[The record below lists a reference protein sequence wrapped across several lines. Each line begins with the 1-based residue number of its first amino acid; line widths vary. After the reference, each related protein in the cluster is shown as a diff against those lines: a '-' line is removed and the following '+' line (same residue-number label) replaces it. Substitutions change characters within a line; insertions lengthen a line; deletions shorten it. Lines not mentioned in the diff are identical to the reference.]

1 VADAPLNDRRQRAE
15 KARGRANEARDRANE
30 RVTEARDRANERVTE
45 ARDRAGERVTEVRG
59 RAGERVTEV
68 RGRANVRVN
77 DAKTRARD
85 LRARTMARL
94 FGLDR
99 SGPPP
104 LPTQAGQPLNPW
116 TIPNAIG
123 YVRLALI
130 PVFLVVAFSSRDG
143 KGALAVILFAL
154 IGWSDYLDG
163 FAARLTGQFS
173 RLGTLLDPI
182 TDRCLVI
189 SGMAVCWRFSLL
201 PHWALWVVIGR
212 EMFMLCL
219 ARYAIHRQAEIKI
232 NWPGRL
238 AVAPILAAPFFA
250 MAGVRWPADV
260 LLYIGMTLALL
271 GTAMYVHVG
280 FRDYGRKG
288 SIKPSS

>member
-1 VADAPLNDRRQRAE
+1 VADAPLNDRRERV
-15 KARGRANEARDRANE
+15 KDARERANEARERANE
-30 RVTEARDRANERVTE
+30 RVSD
-45 ARDRAGERVTEVRG
+45 ARDRAGERVSDVRD
-59 RAGERVTEV
+59 RAGERVS
-68 RGRANVRVN
+68 
-77 DAKTRARD
+77 DAKQRARD
-85 LRARTMARL
+85 LRVRTKTRL

-104 LPTQAGQPLNPW
+104 LPTEAGQPLNPW

-143 KGALAVILFAL
+143 KGVLGVILFGL

-173 RLGTLLDPI
+173 RLGALLDPI
-182 TDRCLVI
+182 TDRCLII

-201 PHWALWVVIGR
+201 PRWALWVVIGR
-212 EMFMLCL
+212 EVFMLVL
-219 ARYAIHRQAEIKI
+219 SRYAIHRQAKIEI

-238 AVAPILAAPFFA
+238 AVAPILSAPFFA
-250 MAGVRWPADV
+250 MAGVHWPADV
-260 LLYIGMTLALL
+260 LLYIGMALSL
-271 GTAMYVHVG
+271 MATAMYVRVG
-280 FRDYGRKG
+280 VRDYGRK
-288 SIKPSS
+288 SRPIPSS

>member
-1 VADAPLNDRRQRAE
+1 VADPPLNERRDRAQGARDRAL
-15 KARGRANEARDRANE
+15 EARDRANE
-30 RVTEARDRANERVTE
+30 RVSEARGRANERVSGARDRANERV
-45 ARDRAGERVTEVRG
+45 
-59 RAGERVTEV
+59 
-68 RGRANVRVN
+68 N
-77 DAKTRARD
+77 DARQRATD
-85 LRARTMARL
+85 LRARTKARL

-104 LPTQAGQPLNPW
+104 LPTQGGQPLNPW

-143 KGALAVILFAL
+143 KGAAGVILFAL

-173 RLGTLLDPI
+173 RLGALLDPI

-189 SGMAVCWRFSLL
+189 SGMAVCWRFDLL
-201 PHWALWVVIGR
+201 PHWALEVVIGR
-212 EMFMLCL
+212 EMFMLL
-219 ARYAIHRQAEIKI
+219 LSRYAIHRRAEIKI

-250 MAGVRWPADV
+250 MAGVHWPADV
-260 LLYIGMTLALL
+260 LLYIGMALSL
-271 GTAMYVHVG
+271 VATALYVRVG
-280 FRDYGRKG
+280 VRDYGRK
-288 SIKPSS
+288 SAVRPSS

>member
-1 VADAPLNDRRQRAE
+1 MADAPLNDRRNRAR
-15 KARGRANEARDRANE
+15 KARGRVNEARDRAGD
-30 RVTEARDRANERVTE
+30 RVNEARDRAGDRVNEARDRAGDRVNE
-45 ARDRAGERVTEVRG
+45 ARDRAGERVNEARD
-59 RAGERVTEV
+59 RAGERVNEA
-68 RGRANVRVN
+68 RA
-77 DAKTRARD
+77 RARD
-85 LRARTMARL
+85 LRARTKARL

-130 PVFLVVAFSSRDG
+130 PVFVIVAFSSRDG
-143 KGALAVILFAL
+143 KGAVGVILFAL

-173 RLGTLLDPI
+173 RLGALLDPI

-189 SGMAVCWRFSLL
+189 SGMAVCWRFNLL
-201 PHWALWVVIGR
+201 PHWALWIVIGR
-212 EMFMLCL
+212 ETFMLCL
-219 ARYAIHRQAEIKI
+219 ARYAIHRHAEIRI

-238 AVAPILAAPFFA
+238 AVAPILAAPFLA

-260 LLYIGMTLALL
+260 LLYIGMTLALIA
-271 GTAMYVHVG
+271 TTMYVRVG
-280 FRDYGRKG
+280 IRDYGRKG
-288 SIKPSS
+288 SARPSS